1 MQREKNGIEMVVE
14 WFIWILVISI
24 SQFQLCPYLSSF
36 VNYSICLQ
44 FVQIIVFNY
53 YSSINYS
60 RDVTIQGWYK
70 RGHKQIWWSY

>member
-14 WFIWILVISI
+14 WFICILVISI

-36 VNYSICLQ
+36 VNYSTCLQ
-44 FVQIIVFNY
+44 FVPIIIFNY

-60 RDVTIQGWYK
+60 RYVTLSM
-70 RGHKQIWWSY
+70 GHYNIIFS